1 MIELL
6 NKSLSPVRVVTG
18 QILAN
23 ELINAGSHI
32 PVFNDAIGAF
42 GRQWLF
48 VFYHIYDVNPSFTS
62 IGLYLDGD
70 ISTYNDRT
78 ALVTADAGL
87 SAISYTAS
95 HAANNSTRGNIA
107 FTWSGNPAIAGGPI
121 YYSIAY
127 RNV

>member
-23 ELINAGSHI
+23 DLIAAGSHT
-32 PVFNDAIGAF
+32 PTFNDAPGAF

-48 VFYHIYDVNPSFTS
+48 VFYHIADVNPSWTP

-70 ISTYNDRT
+70 TSTYNDRT

-87 SAISYTAS
+87 SGISYTAS
-95 HAANNSTRGNIA
+95 HAANNSTRNEIV
-107 FTWSGNPAIAGGPI
+107 FSWSGNPAIAGGPLS
-121 YYSIAY
+121 YSILY